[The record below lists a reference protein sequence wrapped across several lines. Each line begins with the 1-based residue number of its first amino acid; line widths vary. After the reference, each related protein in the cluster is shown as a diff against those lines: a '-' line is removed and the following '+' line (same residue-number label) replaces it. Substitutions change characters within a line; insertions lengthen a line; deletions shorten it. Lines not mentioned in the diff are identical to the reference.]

1 MDQVHRESALGE
13 RFEQL
18 LTAARAGGEWAWRE
32 IYVSLAPTVLGY
44 LRGRGAGDP
53 EDLLGEVFLHVVR
66 GIESFTG
73 TEAAFRAWVLT
84 IAHRRVVDDFRRRAA
99 RPEDASDELEALGPS
114 GDVERE
120 AIAVVETAE
129 VLAAIRELTPDQQDV
144 LLLRLVADLTI
155 EEVARVLGK
164 RVSAVKALQYRAQAS
179 LAKAISRKAV
189 SL

>member
-1 MDQVHRESALGE
+1 MDHVQPNSALGE
-13 RFEQL
+13 RFDQL
-18 LTAARAGGEWAWRE
+18 LVAARAGGEWAWRE

-44 LRGRGAGDP
+44 LRGRGAADP

-66 GIESFTG
+66 KIESFTG

-84 IAHRRVVDDFRRRAA
+84 IAHRRLVDDFRRRAA
-99 RPEDASDELEALGPS
+99 RPEEGSDQLETAGPF

-120 AIAVVETAE
+120 AMAVVETAE

-144 LLLRLVADLTI
+144 LLLRLVADLTL

-164 RVSAVKALQYRAQAS
+164 RLNAVKALQHRAQAS

-189 SL
+189 TI